1 MVTHVRKNPVIQPEP
16 KTCSSTRAASR
27 NTKIFLS
34 APRKEEEEEEEEG
47 GYKKKLNSI
56 TQSKPSPCPPGVI
69 SAPFKSLITHKTD
82 NILTPW

>member
-1 MVTHVRKNPVIQPEP
+1 MHTHFLIGVAMVTHVRKNPVIQPEP

-47 GYKKKLNSI
+47 GYKKKTEFNYTVETHSL
-56 TQSKPSPCPPGVI
+56 PSGSDI
-69 SAPFKSLITHKTD
+69 STI
-82 NILTPW
+82 

>member
-34 APRKEEEEEEEEG
+34 APRKEEEEEG
-47 GYKKKLNSI
+47 GYKKKTEFNYTVETHSL
-56 TQSKPSPCPPGVI
+56 PSGSDI
-69 SAPFKSLITHKTD
+69 STI
-82 NILTPW
+82 